1 MNAPR
6 TIFLDTPE
14 ASELVQTLTDILDQ
28 AVSVAVPSTVNSDG
42 ELSYGTPVSVACRLQ
57 KNARIMKTP
66 DGQDIISDT
75 QILTLT
81 AIGEQDRIWL
91 PGQSTSD
98 ATLARTPQL
107 VKSIQMI
114 SGGSTVYEAFL

>member
-28 AVSVAVPSTVNSDG
+28 TVNVAAPNAINNDG
-42 ELSYGTPVSVACRLQ
+42 EFSYGASVSVACRLQ

-75 QILTLT
+75 QVLTLT
-81 AIGEQDRIWL
+81 AIGDQDRIWL

>member
-6 TIFLDTPE
+6 TVFLKASE
-14 ASELVQTLTDILDQ
+14 ASELTQTLTDILDQ
-28 AVSVAVPSTVNSDG
+28 TVSVAAPNAVNSDG
-42 ELSYGTPVSVACRLQ
+42 ELSYGAPASVACRLQ
-57 KNARIMKTP
+57 RNARIMKTT

-98 ATLARTPQL
+98 QALARTPQL